1 MPSRARMMR
10 GLGYRWTA
18 AAALCLVS
26 MGGGEVSA
34 APPPP
39 PPTATASDPVI
50 VDFPA
55 HWRSGILTQSTSE
68 YLCPGGRTIRVTAS
82 DMPRGGTIARPTTVG
97 SIEID
102 GAKVNATVLGAV
114 NDQLRSYTRPPQITP
129 ECIPHQ
135 IRLHI
140 FHLDKGVVSDSRHV
154 DIWSEAKK

>member
-1 MPSRARMMR
+1 MPVRARSMMR
-10 GLGYRWTA
+10 DLGHRWTA
-18 AAALCLVS
+18 AALCLMS
-26 MGGGEVSA
+26 MGGGGVSA
-34 APPPP
+34 APPP
-39 PPTATASDPVI
+39 PPTATASDPVV

-55 HWRSGILTQSTSE
+55 HWRSGILTRSTSD

-82 DMPRGGTIARPTTVG
+82 DMPRGGTVTRPTTVG

-129 ECIPHQ
+129 QCIPGR

-140 FHLDKGVVSDSRHV
+140 FDLDKGVVSLSRHL
-154 DIWSEAKK
+154 DIWNEARK